1 MIPYDRHA
9 WMKHVFTVRGSTLPL
24 VAPRLI
30 GFFLLSV
37 GTVLLDQR
45 GHVHDIPP
53 MVHAVLGTVL
63 GLILAFRTNTAYDRF
78 WEGRRAWGL
87 ITNRSR
93 DIARQASAFFTDRSV
108 TQRVGHLLAAFV
120 HGTKRHLWKDPSTPE
135 LLPMF
140 SEEEAK
146 GLEQDPGVPQRAL
159 MALTEIF
166 VRAKR
171 DGTLTEFDF
180 SLLDRNL
187 TELQDQF
194 GVCQRIQRTPIP
206 LAYVVFLRRFIIFYL
221 ATLPLALIEQLGWG
235 TPFVMLLVAYA
246 LLGIEELGVQIEDPF
261 EKSPSDINLQL
272 ISENIAKDVA
282 DTLAELKRTTAPPI

>member
-1 MIPYDRHA
+1 MVPYDRHA

-30 GFFLLSV
+30 GFFVLSV
-37 GTVLLDQR
+37 ATLLLDRR

-87 ITNRSR
+87 MLNRSR
-93 DIARQASAFFTDRSV
+93 DIARQASSLLKDPATV
-108 TQRVGHLLAAFV
+108 QRVGYLLAAFA

-135 LLPMF
+135 LLTMF
-140 SEEEAK
+140 SETEAAA
-146 GLEQDPGVPQRAL
+146 LETAPGVPQRAL
-159 MALTEIF
+159 LALTELF
-166 VRAKR
+166 VQAKR
-171 DGTLTEFDF
+171 DAKLSEFEFTLI
-180 SLLDRNL
+180 DRNI

-221 ATLPLALIEQLGWG
+221 ATLPLALIEQVGWG
-235 TPFVMLLVAYA
+235 TPFVMLLVSYA

-261 EKSPSDINLQL
+261 EKSPSDINLQV
-272 ISENIAKDVA
+272 ISESIARDVA
-282 DTLAELKRTTAPPI
+282 DTLAEPKRTIAPAV